1 MPNGRGSKAGR
12 QGRAGI
18 LLLYDT
24 TTAEINQFNAAPDPY
39 STYYYYFSSSSS

>member
-1 MPNGRGSKAGR
+1 MPNGRGSKAW
-12 QGRAGI
+12 QAG
-18 LLLYDT
+18 LLYDT